1 MSAAAS
7 SSAAGWREERAPGR
21 GAIWKIAAGAMLVA
35 ALGAGWL
42 YVRSK
47 KANRLTEKD
56 SIVLADFANYTGD
69 TILDDTLKTALN
81 VSLRQSPFL
90 NVLPESQVAATLEQM
105 TRPTTTKLT
114 PDVAR
119 ELCLRAG
126 SKA

>member
-1 MSAAAS
+1 
-7 SSAAGWREERAPGR
+7 
-21 GAIWKIAAGAMLVA
+21 MLVA